1 MVLNDVTN
9 EFSTLIDLL
18 KKNTANDTFI
28 KSALSIS
35 TYYQDKLSKLV
46 EIFLKSPKKR

>member
-28 KSALSIS
+28 RAALDIS
-35 TYYQDKLSKLV
+35 FEYQNRLNSLI
-46 EIFLKSPKKR
+46 EFF

>member
-18 KKNTANDTFI
+18 SRGDATYTFI
-28 KSALSIS
+28 RAALDIS
-35 TYYQDKLSKLV
+35 FEYQNRLNSLI
-46 EIFLKSPKKR
+46 EFF